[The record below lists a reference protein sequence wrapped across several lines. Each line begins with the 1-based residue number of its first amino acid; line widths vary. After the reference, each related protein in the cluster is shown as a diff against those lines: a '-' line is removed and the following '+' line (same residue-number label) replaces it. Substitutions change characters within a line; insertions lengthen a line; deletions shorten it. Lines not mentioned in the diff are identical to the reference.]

1 MKWFNE
7 PSLKFGKKTSD
18 HCIYFIDV
26 IKNRGKGKTEECER

>member
-26 IKNRGKGKTEECER
+26 INRGKGKAEECER